1 MFSRIRKRF
10 TYANVTATLALFFAM
25 TGGALAASHYLITS
39 TKQIKPSV
47 LSSLKGKAGAAGANG
62 VNGANGAAGEKG
74 AQGPQG
80 NPGGTGEKG
89 PEGKAGESVTVAAT
103 SGSEC
108 NKEGGVKVSNASGSK
123 TVCNG
128 KTGYTEHLPSGKT
141 ETGSWV
147 ISTSGTEVRIH
158 LGLGEATAEEF
169 KFCVPETKAAAEG
182 ATLTLPPCKEK
193 YTVRSLW
200 STGTQPEAAISFP
213 IPLAEPLNH
222 EHVVYVEETGNG
234 TTCPGTS
241 EDPQAEEDYLCVYQ
255 ANIGQ
260 GVRAAA
266 SGLAEAFI
274 LNAGV
279 RSSFEQGAGPT
290 GAVLRF
296 QTVEENSDGSTE
308 AAEGFGTW
316 AVTAQ

>member
-1 MFSRIRKRF
+1 
-10 TYANVTATLALFFAM
+10 LFFAM

-39 TKQIKPSV
+39 TRQIKPSV
-47 LSSLKGKAGAAGANG
+47 LSALKGKAGPAGANG
-62 VNGANGAAGEKG
+62 ANGANGAAGEK
-74 AQGPQG
+74 GPQG

-89 PEGKAGESVTVAAT
+89 PEGKAGESVTVAAS

-147 ISTSGTEVRIH
+147 LSSSGTEVRKYI
-158 LGLGEATAEEF
+158 GDGEEF
-169 KFCVPETKAAAEG
+169 RFCVPETEERG
-182 ATLTLPPCKEK
+182 TLTLPPCQEK
-193 YTVRSLW
+193 YIVESLS
-200 STGTQPEAAISFP
+200 STGSQPQTVISFP
-213 IPLAEPLNH
+213 IPLAELLNH
-222 EHVVYVEETGNG
+222 EHVAYVEEKGNG

-241 EDPQAEEDYLCVYQ
+241 EDPKAEAGYLCVYQ
-255 ANIGQ
+255 TIIE
-260 GVRAAA
+260 GVRE
-266 SGLAEAFI
+266 SSSTAEAVI

-279 RSSFEQGAGPT
+279 KNLVEQGAGLT

-296 QTVEENSDGSTE
+296 HEEEAEGPRGKTGDGSTE
-308 AAEGFGTW
+308 GAAGYGTW
-316 AVTAQ
+316 AVTASKEEK